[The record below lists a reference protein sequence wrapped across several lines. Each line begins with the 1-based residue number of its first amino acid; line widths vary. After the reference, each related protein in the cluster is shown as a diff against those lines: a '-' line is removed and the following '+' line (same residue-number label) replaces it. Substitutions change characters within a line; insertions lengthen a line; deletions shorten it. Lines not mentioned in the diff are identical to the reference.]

1 MARTKDVIVA
11 VNGVVYRMSKSRW
24 TAFLTDKAK
33 EQAGVIGA
41 YGAKEVITIN
51 RSLDTFSAQEAA
63 AELALLTPPE
73 AAPTEGT
80 QLGAPPVA
88 A

>member
-11 VNGVVYRMSKSRW
+11 VNGIVYRMSKSKW
-24 TAFLTDKAK
+24 TSFLADKAK
-33 EQAGVIGA
+33 EQAGGIAA

-51 RSLDTFSAQEAA
+51 KSLDTFSAQEAA

-73 AAPTEGT
+73 ATPTEST